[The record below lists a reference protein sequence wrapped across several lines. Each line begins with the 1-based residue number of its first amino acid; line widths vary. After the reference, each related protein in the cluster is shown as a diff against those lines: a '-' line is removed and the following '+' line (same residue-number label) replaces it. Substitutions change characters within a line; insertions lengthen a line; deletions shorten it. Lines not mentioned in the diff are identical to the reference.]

1 VSYPVPA
8 PFAATMAEVYG
19 AAGVAWVADL
29 PALIAA
35 IATRWALRVGPPFP
49 NLSYNYV
56 APATRGDGAPV
67 VLKLGVPN
75 PELASEAAA
84 LRWYAGAGAVRLL
97 DDDPA
102 VGALLLERLLPGAPL
117 LDLADDAAA
126 TAIAADVMRALWRPP
141 PAQHSFRSVGSWAA
155 GLGKLRAQFDG
166 GTGPLPAALV
176 ARAEALF
183 ADLLGS
189 MAAPVLLHGDLH
201 HENILRAERAPW
213 LALDPKGV
221 TGEPA
226 YEIGAFLRNPIERV
240 LRAPDPARLTAR
252 RIAQFADLLALD
264 AARIRDWAL
273 AQAVLSAWWSVEDHG
288 HGWEPAIAFAEVLA
302 DLSRHYP

>member
-1 VSYPVPA
+1 MSYPVPA

-97 DDDPA
+97 DDDLA
-102 VGALLLERLLPGAPL
+102 AGALLLERLLPGAPL

-126 TAIAADVMRALWRPP
+126 TAIAAEVMRALWRPA
-141 PAQHSFRSVGSWAA
+141 PAQHSFRSVASWAA

-189 MAAPVLLHGDLH
+189 MAA
-201 HENILRAERAPW
+201 R
-213 LALDPKGV
+213 
-221 TGEPA
+221 
-226 YEIGAFLRNPIERV
+226 
-240 LRAPDPARLTAR
+240 
-252 RIAQFADLLALD
+252 
-264 AARIRDWAL
+264 
-273 AQAVLSAWWSVEDHG
+273 SCCM
-288 HGWEPAIAFAEVLA
+288 AI
-302 DLSRHYP
+302 

>member
-1 VSYPVPA
+1 MTHPVPA
-8 PFAATMAEVYG
+8 RFAATIAEVYG
-19 AAGVAWVADL
+19 AAGVTWVADL

-35 IATRWALRVGPPFP
+35 IAARWSLQVGPPFP

-56 APATRGDGAPV
+56 APATRADGLPV

-75 PELASEAAA
+75 PELSSEAAA

-102 VGALLLERLLPGAPL
+102 KGALLLERLQPGAPL

-126 TAIAADVMRALWRPP
+126 TAIAAEVMRALWRPP
-141 PAQHSFRSVGSWAA
+141 PAQHSFRSVASWAA
-155 GLGKLRAQFDG
+155 GLDRLRAQFGG
-166 GTGPLPAALV
+166 GTGPLPAPLV

-183 ADLLGS
+183 AGLLGS

-221 TGEPA
+221 VGEPA

-240 LRAPDPARLTAR
+240 LNAADPAGLTAR
-252 RIAQFADLLALD
+252 RIAQFAEMLGLD

-288 HGWEPAIAFAEVLA
+288 HGWEPAIAFAEVLSR
-302 DLSRHYP
+302 LSPHYP